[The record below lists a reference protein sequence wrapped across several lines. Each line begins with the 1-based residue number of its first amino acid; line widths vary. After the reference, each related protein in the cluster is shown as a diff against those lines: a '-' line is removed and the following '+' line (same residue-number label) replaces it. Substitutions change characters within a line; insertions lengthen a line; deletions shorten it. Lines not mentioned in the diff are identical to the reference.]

1 MKDDEGAKKRMRG
14 VSLTYSSSFC
24 RSERRLDMSLLAV
37 SNRPLCSRFS
47 GADLRRYETR
57 KTKERILDYYVLALQ
72 SRLLSM

>member
-1 MKDDEGAKKRMRG
+1 
-14 VSLTYSSSFC
+14 
-24 RSERRLDMSLLAV
+24 MSLLAV